1 MPNDLNFAALS
12 DINATT
18 VVFMGRRTF
27 SKLGKKLIEH
37 GLSKNTPVI
46 VAESV
51 STENEKFFR
60 TTIGNLIKLSKEKK
74 HNVKNPAIIIY
85 GPLLDFNLKNN
96 LNE

>member
-37 GLSKNTPVI
+37 GLSKNTPVF

-51 STENEKFFR
+51 STENEKLFR

-74 HNVKNPAIIIY
+74 HNVQNPAIIIY

>member
-1 MPNDLNFAALS
+1 MF
-12 DINATT
+12 
-18 VVFMGRRTF
+18 
-27 SKLGKKLIEH
+27 
-37 GLSKNTPVI
+37 

-51 STENEKFFR
+51 STENEKLFR

-74 HNVKNPAIIIY
+74 HNVQNPAIIIY

>member
-1 MPNDLNFAALS
+1 MF
-12 DINATT
+12 
-18 VVFMGRRTF
+18 
-27 SKLGKKLIEH
+27 
-37 GLSKNTPVI
+37 

-51 STENEKFFR
+51 STENEKLFR

-74 HNVKNPAIIIY
+74 YNVKNPAIIIY